1 MKKNGILAISLVAV
15 FAVSNAYADIASTT
29 YVQKAAS
36 VSNGDG
42 IISTISVADDGT
54 PTVTRRQLANTDIA
68 DRGIDAGKVATT
80 KAGTEYDN
88 MGEEAKETAI
98 PTVTLVE
105 NIADTAAGTAVS
117 SAIKNYAT
125 KSALDAEIAARTSAD
140 EALGDRIDAEATARQ
155 TADNN
160 ITAKFGDLGTK
171 TVAQAIADAKTS
183 ATYDDTALK
192 GRVSANETAISNIQS
207 SAAMTSGV
215 TKAIVDSVT
224 NATTGLA
231 ATRTLAQQ
239 GVVDAAAAQ
248 EAADDAAAAAAT
260 ALPSA
265 VAAADGKAVA
275 AQNTANTAKTTAEA
289 ALPKASANVAADGT
303 YIKAGTDVKANLGLL
318 DTATKAAKDQADK
331 GVADAAAASSA
342 ASAAQSTANTA
353 NSTANANKAAIEN
366 ATTGLAA
373 TKKIADAALPTA
385 TYNADTTVTDGN
397 YVKAANK
404 VNANLKA
411 LDTAVKAAA
420 DAATSSSNTALD
432 SAKAYTDTK
441 VNALDLATQTGN
453 GVIKT
458 VTQTDGK
465 VTVTRGTVA
474 TAEITDGAVT
484 NEKITSVASSKVTG
498 LTELAT
504 LAMPA
509 ACATNECALVY
520 DKTTKAPKW
529 EVVR

>member
-36 VSNGDG
+36 VSDGNG

-54 PTVTRRQLANTDIA
+54 PTVSRRQLANADIA
-68 DRGIDAGKVATT
+68 ADAAIAPTKIDITNSADYKSTVQGLSKEQKENYIPSVRIAEDLAQAVADGVTEAMAG
-80 KAGTEYDN
+80 E
-88 MGEEAKETAI
+88 
-98 PTVTLVE
+98 
-105 NIADTAAGTAVS
+105 
-117 SAIKNYAT
+117 YAT
-125 KSALDAEIAARTSAD
+125 KSELESEATTRKNAD
-140 EALGDRIDAEATARQ
+140 DALGGRIDAEATARQ
-155 TADNN
+155 NADNT

-239 GVVDAAAAQ
+239 GVDDAAAAQ

-260 ALPSA
+260 A
-265 VAAADGKAVA
+265 DGKAVA
-275 AQNTANTAKTTAEA
+275 AQTTANTAKTTAEN

-331 GVADAAAASSA
+331 GVADAAAANSA

-373 TKKIADAALPTA
+373 TKKIADAALPKA
-385 TYNADTTVTDGN
+385 TYTADTTVTDGT
-397 YVKAANK
+397 YVKADNK

-420 DAATSSSNTALD
+420 DAATSSSNTALND
-432 SAKAYTDTK
+432 AKEYTDTK

-498 LTELAT
+498 LHELAT
-504 LAMPA
+504 FAMPA

>member
-36 VSNGDG
+36 VSDGNG
-42 IISTISVADDGT
+42 IISTISVAEDGT

-88 MGEEAKETAI
+88 MGEPAKETAI
-98 PTVTLVE
+98 PTVQLVE
-105 NIADTAAGTAVS
+105 NIADTAAGAAVN
-117 SAIKNYAT
+117 SAIANYAK
-125 KSALDAEIAARTSAD
+125 KSELEAEVTARTNAD
-140 EALGDRIDAEATARQ
+140 NALGARIDAEATARQ

-192 GRVSANETAISNIQS
+192 GRVSANETAISSIQS

-239 GVVDAAAAQ
+239 GVDDAAAAQ
-248 EAADDAAAAAAT
+248 EAADAAAAAAAT
-260 ALPSA
+260 
-265 VAAADGKAVA
+265 ADGKAVA

-353 NSTANANKAAIEN
+353 NATANANKAAIEN

-385 TYNADTTVTDGN
+385 TYTADTTVTDGN

-474 TAEITDGAVT
+474 TAEIANGAVT

-498 LTELAT
+498 LHELAT